1 MFDGFIYRLCD
12 KIVSICEKIQNRIK
26 NTPHKKWLKGYFKHK
41 SRINKNDTDNTGN
54 TNTTNTK

>member
-1 MFDGFIYRLCD
+1 MFDNFIYRLCD

-41 SRINKNDTDNTGN
+41 SRINKNEGD
-54 TNTTNTK
+54 